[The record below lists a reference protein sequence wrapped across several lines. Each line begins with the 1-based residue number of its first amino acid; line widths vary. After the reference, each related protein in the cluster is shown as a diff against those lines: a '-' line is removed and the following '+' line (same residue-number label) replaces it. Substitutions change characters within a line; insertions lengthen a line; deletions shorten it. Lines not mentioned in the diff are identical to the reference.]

1 MSEWYSDL
9 TPEEMAGK
17 HVRVQFDNGIVFE
30 GPLVYDELDDFVR
43 LGPMRNVP
51 CTEGLSVEET
61 GIPPVLTRSSGG
73 HWYPFSDVKSIEL
86 VWDEREWEQLCP
98 DDADIAERVVIRGRM
113 WRVLRP
119 DEGSGRMWVA
129 DGYTT
134 FCVDSTMVSAYLRAR
149 SSAPVY
155 SGFYRDVDGKYWLN
169 LPGWHGWYCLDP
181 GETLEARTPGQMEFR
196 MPLTPVEAE
205 FKEVD

>member
-1 MSEWYSDL
+1 MDEWYSEL
-9 TPEEMAGK
+9 ALEEMKGK
-17 HVRVQFDNGIVFE
+17 HVRVLLDGGSVLE
-30 GPLVYDELDDFVR
+30 GRLVYDKQSGFVR
-43 LGPMRNVP
+43 LDAPQLEVP
-51 CTEGLSVEET
+51 EDNDTALETPLFSLLFETED
-61 GIPPVLTRSSGG
+61 GI
-73 HWYPFSDVKSIEL
+73 WYPLKGIQSIEL
-86 VWDEREWEQLCP
+86 AWDEREWEQLCP

-129 DGYTT
+129 DDYTT
-134 FCVDSTMVSAYLRAR
+134 FCVDSTMVSAYLRVR

-155 SGFYRDVDGKYWLN
+155 PGFYRDVDGKYWLN

-181 GETLEARTPGQMEFR
+181 GETPEARTPGQMEFR